1 MITSP
6 AVDKAR
12 LAGILS
18 GLAAA
23 AIWGGMYVVSD
34 VVLETVPPFTLLNL
48 RLLLGVATWGL
59 VIALRGTRPR
69 WGRLRPSLFAGFVGY
84 GVSLGLQFVGTK
96 LSTAA
101 NGALITS
108 ATPAFVAVFAAG
120 LLREKLTPH
129 NLAALGIASLGVLLV
144 LAPSRAQFSAGLFW
158 GNLALLGAAVAWAL
172 YSVLVRRLTQGGAEL
187 VPVTVLMLFGAFPL
201 TLPAAG
207 VELLAGGLGELTGG
221 ICLGI
226 LYLGVISTALAMYL
240 WNSAFARLE
249 AGAASL
255 TFFAQPVTG
264 VALSALLGEAI
275 TPVFLWGGILIGV
288 GLWLSARQA

>member
-48 RLLLGVATWGL
+48 RLLLGAATWGL

-69 WGRLRPSLFAGFVGY
+69 WGRLRPILFAGFVGY

-108 ATPAFVAVFAAG
+108 ATPVFVAVFAAW
-120 LLREKLTPH
+120 LLREKLTPGK
-129 NLAALGIASLGVLLV
+129 LAALGVASLGVLLV
-144 LAPSRAQFSAGLFW
+144 LDPSQAQFSADLLW
-158 GNLALLGAAVAWAL
+158 GNLALLGAAVTWAL
-172 YSVLVRRLTQGGAEL
+172 YSVLVRRLTGSGAEL
-187 VPVTVLMLFGAFPL
+187 IPVTFLMLFGAFPL
-201 TLPAAG
+201 TLP
-207 VELLAGGLGELTGG
+207 LAGAELAGQGLGELSAGVW
-221 ICLGI
+221 LGI
-226 LYLGVISTALAMYL
+226 LYLGVVSTALAMYL
-240 WNSAFARLE
+240 WNGAFARLE

-264 VALSALLGEAI
+264 VALSALLGEAL
-275 TPVFLWGGILIGV
+275 TPAFLWGGVLIGA